1 MSYSFDKTN
10 TDRWSDLADTYQ
22 SMIDE
27 LNNENLE
34 SVFVPVADFDED
46 EVL

>member
-27 LNNENLE
+27 LNNDNL
-34 SVFVPVADFDED
+34 SDVFIPVANVD

>member
-1 MSYSFDKTN
+1 MSYSFDNTN
-10 TDRWSDLADTYQ
+10 TNRWAELEDHYQ

-27 LNNENLE
+27 LNNESLE
-34 SVFVPVADFDED
+34 SVFVPVADFDEL

>member
-10 TDRWSDLADTYQ
+10 TDRWSELNDEYQ
-22 SMIDE
+22 SMLDE

-34 SVFVPVADFDED
+34 SVFIPVDSFDEL